1 MLKCWT
7 IRQHSNYQFRSVA
20 QSCLTLCDPMDCNM
34 PGFPVLHQLPEFTQT
49 HVHWVGDA
57 VQLSHP
63 LLSASP
69 LAFNPSQHQSLFQWV
84 SSSHQGGQSI
94 RPSASA
100 SVLPMNIQGWFPLEL
115 TGLISLQSKGLSES
129 SLLCNQFSSVQSL
142 THVWLFATPYTAVHQ
157 ASLSFTN
164 SRNLLKLMSIES
176 VMPSNHLIICHPL
189 LLLP

>member
-115 TGLISLQSKGLSES
+115 TGLTSLQSKGLSES
-129 SLLCNQFSSVQSL
+129 SPTPQFKSINSWV
-142 THVWLFATPYTAVHQ
+142 
-157 ASLSFTN
+157 LSFLYGPTLTTIHDYWKKH
-164 SRNLLKLMSIES
+164 SFDYMDLCWQ
-176 VMPSNHLIICHPL
+176 SNVSAF
-189 LLLP
+189 